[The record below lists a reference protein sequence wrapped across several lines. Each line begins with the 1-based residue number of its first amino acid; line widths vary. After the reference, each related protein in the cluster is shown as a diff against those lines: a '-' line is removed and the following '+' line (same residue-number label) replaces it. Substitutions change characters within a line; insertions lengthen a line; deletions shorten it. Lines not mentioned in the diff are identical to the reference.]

1 MVLFDE
7 DPVTLIRQTTRNF
20 HTDSDLQ
27 SISRIHSSLS
37 TLRSARSLRLNA
49 QHTQLAQLSR
59 KAQHLRAT
67 HESDISRHDPAAH
80 ASDILALDTEKF
92 RVAKAANEL
101 EIEGE
106 RLGSEVHMLKKQL
119 QRLEEQGDEVE
130 SAENKAEDEV
140 VLKLGV
146 YRSLGIDAEQDHNTG
161 EFSRAVIRNTA
172 KGSVNVVNLDPK
184 FDRFFYANHFWNSM

>member
-27 SISRIHSSLS
+27 AISRITSSLS

-49 QHTQLAQLSR
+49 QQTQLSQLSR
-59 KAQHLRAT
+59 RAHHLRTT
-67 HESDISRHDPAAH
+67 HDAEISRHDPAAH

-106 RLGSEVHMLKKQL
+106 RLGSEVYGLKKQL
-119 QRLEEQGDEVE
+119 QKLEEQGDEVE

-146 YRSLGIDAEQDHNTG
+146 YRSLGIDAEQDHNTSD
-161 EFSRAVIRNTA
+161 FTRAVIRNTA
-172 KGSVNVVNLDPK
+172 KGNVNVVNLDSK